1 MKLSHKLV
9 MVSAAVLMG
18 VSPVLGMAENT
29 VSVQA
34 ATKSTNGVHNTY
46 GKNSKVKVT
55 KTMKFVDRNGKKTS
69 KTAPKGGI
77 YTIWN
82 VKNIDGQVY
91 YSIQTDLKY
100 WIPATATEG
109 TVTYKSGNT
118 TYTLKSDGKKVTTS
132 TSTKKA
138 VKKTNSNKNTKKVVK
153 ESTKKTATK
162 TINGV
167 KYYDLGGGAYIKAV
181 NVDGKAASSTSS
193 LSKGTKAK
201 FVSNSYIYDKNGK
214 RISKYQGKSKFVK
227 GDSVT
232 TYGIQTI
239 NGKKYYQLDKKG
251 TAFVRTV
258 NIDGKTT
265 SNQESSVSN
274 DAESTKKYD
283 YSLKK
288 NAYIYDKNG
297 KRINKYQGKSKLL
310 KGAAIDVYGIETIKG
325 KDYYQLDKKGTAFV
339 KASNVTRTVKATSIT
354 MKKNA
359 YIYNG
364 NGDTKKK
371 TVKKGKTVK
380 ATEARY
386 IGTKLYYK
394 IGDNQFVKAANV
406 GKISGPELEPVNEP
420 DGAATVDTGDN
431 TVDPNVTK
439 VTTINVAPLYNIKG
453 QPDNVR
459 AFGEGQSQQVS
470 ELRYIAT
477 SATATP
483 ELFYKLSSGRGYL
496 KQSDVA
502 VSGKI
507 LTPVNTPEQARADV
521 TVATAA
527 DKTKLLQD
535 INEATSVKNSEA
547 YKFASSDAKAA
558 YDRAITNGTAV
569 NNDATATIAQ
579 VNEADAAIVSA
590 KAKLNGKKITVSSIS
605 NLTPAEVTSIV
616 QLVATANNVPESS
629 IQLSNSG
636 ALTIVTNGYTQ
647 VLNLSDYV
655 TQTSATSTN

>member
-1 MKLSHKLV
+1 
-9 MVSAAVLMG
+9 MVSAAALMS
-18 VSPVLGMAENT
+18 VAPLLGTAENVNT
-29 VSVQA
+29 VQA
-34 ATKSTNGVHNTY
+34 A
-46 GKNSKVKVT
+46 
-55 KTMKFVDRNGKKTS
+55 
-69 KTAPKGGI
+69 P
-77 YTIWN
+77 
-82 VKNIDGQVY
+82 
-91 YSIQTDLKY
+91 
-100 WIPATATEG
+100 
-109 TVTYKSGNT
+109 
-118 TYTLKSDGKKVTTS
+118 
-132 TSTKKA
+132 
-138 VKKTNSNKNTKKVVK
+138 
-153 ESTKKTATK
+153 KKTASKKAASNKITLVRNAYVYDKNGKRLDKYMGSAKYTTIAKGVTVTSTGTK

-288 NAYIYDKNG
+288 NAYIYDNNG

-394 IGDNQFVKAANV
+394 ISDNQFVKAANV

-502 VSGKI
+502 VSGKT
-507 LTPVNTPEQARADV
+507 LTPVNTPEQAREDV

-527 DKTKLLQD
+527 NKAKLLQD

-547 YKFASSDAKAA
+547 YKLASSDVKAA
-558 YDRAITNGTAV
+558 YDKAISDGTTV

-590 KAKLNGKKITVSSIS
+590 KAKLDGKRVAVANMT
-605 NLTPAEVTSIV
+605 NLTSDEMAAIIKV
-616 QLVATANNVPESS
+616 VANANNVAESS
-629 IQLSNSG
+629 VQL
-636 ALTIVTNGYTQ
+636 TTNGSLSISVNGAAQ
-647 VLNLSDYV
+647 ILNLGDYV
-655 TQTSATSTN
+655 TQAAVANN

>member
-9 MVSAAVLMG
+9 MVSAAALISVAPL
-18 VSPVLGMAENT
+18 LGTAENVNT
-29 VSVQA
+29 VQA
-34 ATKSTNGVHNTY
+34 APKKTT
-46 GKNSKVKVT
+46 SKKAASNKITLVRNAYVYDK
-55 KTMKFVDRNGKKTS
+55 NGKRLDKYMGSAKYT
-69 KTAPKGGI
+69 TIAKG
-77 YTIWN
+77 
-82 VKNIDGQVY
+82 V
-91 YSIQTDLKY
+91 
-100 WIPATATEG
+100 
-109 TVTYKSGNT
+109 TVT
-118 TYTLKSDGKKVTTS
+118 S
-132 TSTKKA
+132 TG
-138 VKKTNSNKNTKKVVK
+138 
-153 ESTKKTATK
+153 TK

-394 IGDNQFVKAANV
+394 ISDNQFVKAANV

-420 DGAATVDTGDN
+420 DGAATVDTSDN

-496 KQSDVA
+496 KASDVA
-502 VSGKI
+502 VSGKT
-507 LTPVNTPEQARADV
+507 LTPVNTPEQAREDV

-527 DKTKLLQD
+527 NKAKLLQD

-547 YKFASSDAKAA
+547 YKLASSDVKAA
-558 YDRAITNGTAV
+558 YDKAISDGTTV

-590 KAKLNGKKITVSSIS
+590 KAKLDGKRVAVANMT
-605 NLTPAEVTSIV
+605 NLTSDEMAAIV
-616 QLVATANNVPESS
+616 KVVANANNVAESS
-629 IQLSNSG
+629 VQL
-636 ALTIVTNGYTQ
+636 TTNGSLSISVNGAAQ
-647 VLNLSDYV
+647 ILNLGDYV
-655 TQTSATSTN
+655 TQAAVANN

>member
-9 MVSAAVLMG
+9 MVSAAALMS
-18 VSPVLGMAENT
+18 VAPLLGTAENVNT
-29 VSVQA
+29 VQA
-34 ATKSTNGVHNTY
+34 APKKTT
-46 GKNSKVKVT
+46 SKKAASNKITLVRNAYVYDK
-55 KTMKFVDRNGKKTS
+55 NGKRLDKYMGSAKYT
-69 KTAPKGGI
+69 TIAKG
-77 YTIWN
+77 
-82 VKNIDGQVY
+82 V
-91 YSIQTDLKY
+91 
-100 WIPATATEG
+100 
-109 TVTYKSGNT
+109 TVT
-118 TYTLKSDGKKVTTS
+118 S
-132 TSTKKA
+132 TG
-138 VKKTNSNKNTKKVVK
+138 
-153 ESTKKTATK
+153 TK

-339 KASNVTRTVKATSIT
+339 KASNVTRTVKPTSIT

-394 IGDNQFVKAANV
+394 ISDNQFVKAANV

-507 LTPVNTPEQARADV
+507 LTPVNTQEQAKEDV

-527 DKTKLLQD
+527 NKAKLLQD

-547 YKFASSDAKAA
+547 YKLASSDVKAA
-558 YDRAITNGTAV
+558 YDKAISDGTTV

-590 KAKLNGKKITVSSIS
+590 KAKLDGKRVAVANMT
-605 NLTPAEVTSIV
+605 NLTSDEMAAIIKV
-616 QLVATANNVPESS
+616 VANANNVAESS
-629 IQLSNSG
+629 VQL
-636 ALTIVTNGYTQ
+636 TTNGSLSISVNGAAQ
-647 VLNLSDYV
+647 ILNLGDYV
-655 TQTSATSTN
+655 TQAAVANN

>member
-9 MVSAAVLMG
+9 MVSAAALMS
-18 VSPVLGMAENT
+18 VAPLLGTAENVNT
-29 VSVQA
+29 VQA
-34 ATKSTNGVHNTY
+34 A
-46 GKNSKVKVT
+46 
-55 KTMKFVDRNGKKTS
+55 
-69 KTAPKGGI
+69 P
-77 YTIWN
+77 
-82 VKNIDGQVY
+82 
-91 YSIQTDLKY
+91 
-100 WIPATATEG
+100 
-109 TVTYKSGNT
+109 
-118 TYTLKSDGKKVTTS
+118 
-132 TSTKKA
+132 
-138 VKKTNSNKNTKKVVK
+138 
-153 ESTKKTATK
+153 KKTASKKAASNKITLVRNAYVYDKNGKRLDKYMGSAKYTTIAKGVTVTSTGTK

-288 NAYIYDKNG
+288 NAYIYDNNG

-371 TVKKGKTVK
+371 TVKKGKTIK

-394 IGDNQFVKAANV
+394 ISDNQFVKAANV

-496 KQSDVA
+496 KDSDVA
-502 VSGKI
+502 VSGKT
-507 LTPVNTPEQARADV
+507 LTPVNTQEQAREDV

-527 DKTKLLQD
+527 NKAKLLQD

-547 YKFASSDAKAA
+547 YKLASSDVKAA
-558 YDRAITNGTAV
+558 YDKAISDGTTV

-590 KAKLNGKKITVSSIS
+590 KAKLDGKRVAVANMT
-605 NLTPAEVTSIV
+605 NLTSDEMAAIIKV
-616 QLVATANNVPESS
+616 VANANNVAESS
-629 IQLSNSG
+629 VQL
-636 ALTIVTNGYTQ
+636 TTNGSLSISVNGAAQ
-647 VLNLSDYV
+647 ILNLGDYV
-655 TQTSATSTN
+655 TQAAVANN

>member
-9 MVSAAVLMG
+9 MVSAAALMS
-18 VSPVLGMAENT
+18 VAPLLGTAENVNT
-29 VSVQA
+29 VQA
-34 ATKSTNGVHNTY
+34 APKKTT
-46 GKNSKVKVT
+46 SKKAASNKITLVRNAYVYDK
-55 KTMKFVDRNGKKTS
+55 NGKRLDKYMGSAKYT
-69 KTAPKGGI
+69 TIAKG
-77 YTIWN
+77 
-82 VKNIDGQVY
+82 V
-91 YSIQTDLKY
+91 
-100 WIPATATEG
+100 
-109 TVTYKSGNT
+109 TVT
-118 TYTLKSDGKKVTTS
+118 S
-132 TSTKKA
+132 TG
-138 VKKTNSNKNTKKVVK
+138 
-153 ESTKKTATK
+153 TK

-288 NAYIYDKNG
+288 NAYIYDNNG

-394 IGDNQFVKAANV
+394 ISDNQFVKAANV

-420 DGAATVDTGDN
+420 DGAATVDTGNN

-496 KQSDVA
+496 KASDVA
-502 VSGKI
+502 VSGKT
-507 LTPVNTPEQARADV
+507 LTPVNTQEQAKEDV

-527 DKTKLLQD
+527 NKAKLLQD

-547 YKFASSDAKAA
+547 YKLASSDVKAA
-558 YDRAITNGTAV
+558 YDKAISDGTAV

-590 KAKLNGKKITVSSIS
+590 KAKLDGKRVAVANMT
-605 NLTPAEVTSIV
+605 NLTSDEMAAIIKV
-616 QLVATANNVPESS
+616 VANANNVAESS
-629 IQLSNSG
+629 VQL
-636 ALTIVTNGYTQ
+636 TTNGSLSISVNGAAQ
-647 VLNLSDYV
+647 ILNLGDYV
-655 TQTSATSTN
+655 TQAAVANN

>member
-1 MKLSHKLV
+1 MRYLSMKLSHKLV
-9 MVSAAVLMG
+9 MVSAAALMS
-18 VSPVLGMAENT
+18 VAPLLGTAENVNT
-29 VSVQA
+29 VQA
-34 ATKSTNGVHNTY
+34 APKKTT
-46 GKNSKVKVT
+46 SKKAASNKITLVRNAYVYDK
-55 KTMKFVDRNGKKTS
+55 NGKRLDKYMGSAKYT
-69 KTAPKGGI
+69 TIAKG
-77 YTIWN
+77 
-82 VKNIDGQVY
+82 V
-91 YSIQTDLKY
+91 
-100 WIPATATEG
+100 
-109 TVTYKSGNT
+109 TVT
-118 TYTLKSDGKKVTTS
+118 S
-132 TSTKKA
+132 TG
-138 VKKTNSNKNTKKVVK
+138 
-153 ESTKKTATK
+153 TK

-288 NAYIYDKNG
+288 NAYIYDNNG

-394 IGDNQFVKAANV
+394 ISDNQFVKAANV

-496 KQSDVA
+496 KRSDVA

-507 LTPVNTPEQARADV
+507 LTPVNTPEQAREDV

-527 DKTKLLQD
+527 NKAKLLQD

-547 YKFASSDAKAA
+547 YKLASSDVKAA
-558 YDRAITNGTAV
+558 YDKAISDGTTV

-590 KAKLNGKKITVSSIS
+590 KAKLDGKRVAVANMT
-605 NLTPAEVTSIV
+605 NLTSDEIAAIIKV
-616 QLVATANNVPESS
+616 VANANNVAESS
-629 IQLSNSG
+629 VQL
-636 ALTIVTNGYTQ
+636 TTNGSLSISVNGAAQ
-647 VLNLSDYV
+647 ILNLGDYV
-655 TQTSATSTN
+655 TQAAVANN

>member
-1 MKLSHKLV
+1 
-9 MVSAAVLMG
+9 MVSAAALMS
-18 VSPVLGMAENT
+18 VAPLLGTAENVNT
-29 VSVQA
+29 VQA
-34 ATKSTNGVHNTY
+34 APKKTT
-46 GKNSKVKVT
+46 SKKAASNKITLVRNAYVYDK
-55 KTMKFVDRNGKKTS
+55 NGKRLDKYMGSAKYT
-69 KTAPKGGI
+69 TIAKG
-77 YTIWN
+77 
-82 VKNIDGQVY
+82 V
-91 YSIQTDLKY
+91 
-100 WIPATATEG
+100 
-109 TVTYKSGNT
+109 TVT
-118 TYTLKSDGKKVTTS
+118 S
-132 TSTKKA
+132 TG
-138 VKKTNSNKNTKKVVK
+138 
-153 ESTKKTATK
+153 TK

-288 NAYIYDKNG
+288 NAYIYDNNG

-394 IGDNQFVKAANV
+394 ISDNQFVKAANV

-496 KQSDVA
+496 KESDVA
-502 VSGKI
+502 VSGKT
-507 LTPVNTPEQARADV
+507 LTPVNTQEQAKEDV

-527 DKTKLLQD
+527 NKAKLLQD

-547 YKFASSDAKAA
+547 YKLASSDVKAA
-558 YDRAITNGTAV
+558 YDKAISDGTTV

-590 KAKLNGKKITVSSIS
+590 KAKLDGKRVAVANMT
-605 NLTPAEVTSIV
+605 NLTSDEMAAIIKV
-616 QLVATANNVPESS
+616 VANANNVAESS
-629 IQLSNSG
+629 VQL
-636 ALTIVTNGYTQ
+636 TTNGSLSISVNGAAQ
-647 VLNLSDYV
+647 ILNLGDYV
-655 TQTSATSTN
+655 TQAAVANN

>member
-1 MKLSHKLV
+1 
-9 MVSAAVLMG
+9 MVSAAALMS
-18 VSPVLGMAENT
+18 VAPLLGTAENVNT
-29 VSVQA
+29 VQA
-34 ATKSTNGVHNTY
+34 APKKTT
-46 GKNSKVKVT
+46 SKKAASNKITLVRNAYVYDK
-55 KTMKFVDRNGKKTS
+55 NGKRLDKYMGSAKYT
-69 KTAPKGGI
+69 TIAKG
-77 YTIWN
+77 
-82 VKNIDGQVY
+82 V
-91 YSIQTDLKY
+91 
-100 WIPATATEG
+100 
-109 TVTYKSGNT
+109 TVT
-118 TYTLKSDGKKVTTS
+118 S
-132 TSTKKA
+132 TG
-138 VKKTNSNKNTKKVVK
+138 
-153 ESTKKTATK
+153 TK

-288 NAYIYDKNG
+288 NAYIYDNNG

-339 KASNVTRTVKATSIT
+339 KASNVTRTVKVTSIT

-394 IGDNQFVKAANV
+394 ISDNQFVKAANV

-496 KQSDVA
+496 KASDVA
-502 VSGKI
+502 VSGKT
-507 LTPVNTPEQARADV
+507 LTPVNTPEQAKEDV

-527 DKTKLLQD
+527 NKAKLLQD

-547 YKFASSDAKAA
+547 YKLASSDVKAA
-558 YDRAITNGTAV
+558 YDKAISDGTAV

-590 KAKLNGKKITVSSIS
+590 KAKLDGKRVAVANMT
-605 NLTPAEVTSIV
+605 NLTSDEMAAIIKV
-616 QLVATANNVPESS
+616 VANANNVAESS
-629 IQLSNSG
+629 VQL
-636 ALTIVTNGYTQ
+636 TTNGSLSISVNGAAQ
-647 VLNLSDYV
+647 ILNLGDYV
-655 TQTSATSTN
+655 TQAAVANN

>member
-1 MKLSHKLV
+1 
-9 MVSAAVLMG
+9 MVSAAALMS
-18 VSPVLGMAENT
+18 VAPLLGTAENVNT
-29 VSVQA
+29 VQA
-34 ATKSTNGVHNTY
+34 A
-46 GKNSKVKVT
+46 
-55 KTMKFVDRNGKKTS
+55 
-69 KTAPKGGI
+69 P
-77 YTIWN
+77 
-82 VKNIDGQVY
+82 
-91 YSIQTDLKY
+91 
-100 WIPATATEG
+100 
-109 TVTYKSGNT
+109 
-118 TYTLKSDGKKVTTS
+118 
-132 TSTKKA
+132 
-138 VKKTNSNKNTKKVVK
+138 
-153 ESTKKTATK
+153 KKTASKKAASNKITLVRNAYVYDKNGKRLDKYMGSAKYTTIAKGVTVTSTGTK

-288 NAYIYDKNG
+288 NAYIYDNNG

-371 TVKKGKTVK
+371 TVKKGKTIK

-394 IGDNQFVKAANV
+394 ISDNQFVKAANV

-439 VTTINVAPLYNIKG
+439 VTTINIAPLYNIKG

-496 KQSDVA
+496 KDTDVA
-502 VSGKI
+502 VSGKT
-507 LTPVNTPEQARADV
+507 LTPVNTPEQAREDV

-527 DKTKLLQD
+527 NKAKLLQD

-547 YKFASSDAKAA
+547 YKLASSDVKAA
-558 YDRAITNGTAV
+558 YDKAISDGTAV

-590 KAKLNGKKITVSSIS
+590 KAKLDGKRVAVANMT
-605 NLTPAEVTSIV
+605 NLTSDEIAAIIKV
-616 QLVATANNVPESS
+616 VANANNVAESS
-629 IQLSNSG
+629 VQL
-636 ALTIVTNGYTQ
+636 TTNGSLSISVNGAAQ
-647 VLNLSDYV
+647 ILNLGDYV
-655 TQTSATSTN
+655 TQAAVANN

>member
-9 MVSAAVLMG
+9 MVSAAALMS
-18 VSPVLGMAENT
+18 VAPLLDTAENVNT
-29 VSVQA
+29 VQA
-34 ATKSTNGVHNTY
+34 APKKTT
-46 GKNSKVKVT
+46 SKKAASNKITLVRNAYVYDK
-55 KTMKFVDRNGKKTS
+55 NGKRLDKYMGSAKYT
-69 KTAPKGGI
+69 TIAKG
-77 YTIWN
+77 
-82 VKNIDGQVY
+82 V
-91 YSIQTDLKY
+91 
-100 WIPATATEG
+100 
-109 TVTYKSGNT
+109 TVT
-118 TYTLKSDGKKVTTS
+118 S
-132 TSTKKA
+132 TG
-138 VKKTNSNKNTKKVVK
+138 
-153 ESTKKTATK
+153 TK

-288 NAYIYDKNG
+288 NAYIYDNNG

-394 IGDNQFVKAANV
+394 ISDNQFVKAANV

-496 KQSDVA
+496 KDTDVA
-502 VSGKI
+502 VSGKT
-507 LTPVNTPEQARADV
+507 LTPVNTPEQAREDV

-527 DKTKLLQD
+527 NKAKLLQD

-547 YKFASSDAKAA
+547 YKLASSDVKAA
-558 YDRAITNGTAV
+558 YDKAISDGTTV

-590 KAKLNGKKITVSSIS
+590 KAKLDGKRVAVANMT
-605 NLTPAEVTSIV
+605 NLTSDEIAAIIKV
-616 QLVATANNVPESS
+616 VANANNVAESS
-629 IQLSNSG
+629 VQL
-636 ALTIVTNGYTQ
+636 TTNGSLSISVNGAAQ
-647 VLNLSDYV
+647 ILNLGDYV
-655 TQTSATSTN
+655 TQAAVANN

>member
-9 MVSAAVLMG
+9 MVSAAALMS
-18 VSPVLGMAENT
+18 VAPLLGTAENVNT
-29 VSVQA
+29 VQA
-34 ATKSTNGVHNTY
+34 A
-46 GKNSKVKVT
+46 
-55 KTMKFVDRNGKKTS
+55 
-69 KTAPKGGI
+69 P
-77 YTIWN
+77 
-82 VKNIDGQVY
+82 
-91 YSIQTDLKY
+91 
-100 WIPATATEG
+100 
-109 TVTYKSGNT
+109 
-118 TYTLKSDGKKVTTS
+118 
-132 TSTKKA
+132 
-138 VKKTNSNKNTKKVVK
+138 
-153 ESTKKTATK
+153 KKTASKKAASNKITLVRNAYVYDKNGKRLDKYMGSAKYTTIAKGVTVTSTGTK

-265 SNQESSVSN
+265 SNQESSVLN

-288 NAYIYDKNG
+288 NAYIYDNNG

-394 IGDNQFVKAANV
+394 ISDNQFVKAANV

-496 KQSDVA
+496 KASDVA
-502 VSGKI
+502 VSGKT
-507 LTPVNTPEQARADV
+507 LTPVNTQEQAKEDV

-527 DKTKLLQD
+527 NKAKLLQD

-547 YKFASSDAKAA
+547 YKLASSDVKAA
-558 YDRAITNGTAV
+558 YDKAISDGTAV

-590 KAKLNGKKITVSSIS
+590 KAKLDGKRVAVANMT
-605 NLTPAEVTSIV
+605 NLTSDEMAAIIKV
-616 QLVATANNVPESS
+616 VANANNVAESS
-629 IQLSNSG
+629 VQL
-636 ALTIVTNGYTQ
+636 TTNGSLSISVNGAAQ
-647 VLNLSDYV
+647 ILNLGDYV
-655 TQTSATSTN
+655 TQAAVANN

>member
-1 MKLSHKLV
+1 
-9 MVSAAVLMG
+9 MVSAAALMS
-18 VSPVLGMAENT
+18 VAPLLGTAENVNT
-29 VSVQA
+29 VQA
-34 ATKSTNGVHNTY
+34 APKKTT
-46 GKNSKVKVT
+46 SKKAASNKITLVRNAYVYDK
-55 KTMKFVDRNGKKTS
+55 NGKRLDKYMGSAKYT
-69 KTAPKGGI
+69 TIAKG
-77 YTIWN
+77 
-82 VKNIDGQVY
+82 V
-91 YSIQTDLKY
+91 
-100 WIPATATEG
+100 
-109 TVTYKSGNT
+109 TVT
-118 TYTLKSDGKKVTTS
+118 S
-132 TSTKKA
+132 TG
-138 VKKTNSNKNTKKVVK
+138 
-153 ESTKKTATK
+153 TK

-265 SNQESSVSN
+265 SNQESSVLN

-288 NAYIYDKNG
+288 NAYIYDNNG

-394 IGDNQFVKAANV
+394 ISDNQFVKAANV

-420 DGAATVDTGDN
+420 DGAATVDTGDD

-496 KQSDVA
+496 KKSDVA

-507 LTPVNTPEQARADV
+507 LTPVNTLEQARADV

-527 DKTKLLQD
+527 NKAKLLQD
-535 INEATSVKNSEA
+535 INEATSVKSSEA
-547 YKFASSDAKAA
+547 YKLASSDVKAA
-558 YDRAITNGTAV
+558 YDKAISDGTTV

-590 KAKLNGKKITVSSIS
+590 KAKLDGKRVAVANMT
-605 NLTPAEVTSIV
+605 NLTSDEMAAIIKV
-616 QLVATANNVPESS
+616 VANANNVAESS
-629 IQLSNSG
+629 VQL
-636 ALTIVTNGYTQ
+636 TTNGSLSISVNGAAQ
-647 VLNLSDYV
+647 ILNLGDYV
-655 TQTSATSTN
+655 TQAAVANN

>member
-1 MKLSHKLV
+1 
-9 MVSAAVLMG
+9 MVSAAALMS
-18 VSPVLGMAENT
+18 VAPLLGTAENVNT
-29 VSVQA
+29 VQA
-34 ATKSTNGVHNTY
+34 A
-46 GKNSKVKVT
+46 
-55 KTMKFVDRNGKKTS
+55 
-69 KTAPKGGI
+69 P
-77 YTIWN
+77 
-82 VKNIDGQVY
+82 
-91 YSIQTDLKY
+91 
-100 WIPATATEG
+100 
-109 TVTYKSGNT
+109 
-118 TYTLKSDGKKVTTS
+118 
-132 TSTKKA
+132 
-138 VKKTNSNKNTKKVVK
+138 
-153 ESTKKTATK
+153 KKTASKKAASNKITLVRNAYVYDKNGKRLDKYMGSAKYTTIAKGVTVTSTGTK

-265 SNQESSVSN
+265 SSQESSVSN

-297 KRINKYQGKSKLL
+297 KRINKYQGKSKIL

-394 IGDNQFVKAANV
+394 ISDNQFVKAANV

-453 QPDNVR
+453 RPDNVR

-496 KQSDVA
+496 KKSDVA

-527 DKTKLLQD
+527 NKAKLLQD
-535 INEATSVKNSEA
+535 INEATSVKSSEA
-547 YKFASSDAKAA
+547 YKLASSDVKAA
-558 YDRAITNGTAV
+558 YDKAISDGTTV

-590 KAKLNGKKITVSSIS
+590 KAKLDGKRVAVANMT
-605 NLTPAEVTSIV
+605 NLTSDEMAAIIKV
-616 QLVATANNVPESS
+616 VANANNVAESS
-629 IQLSNSG
+629 VQL
-636 ALTIVTNGYTQ
+636 TTNGSLSISVNGAAQ
-647 VLNLSDYV
+647 ILNLGDYV
-655 TQTSATSTN
+655 TQAAVANN

>member
-1 MKLSHKLV
+1 
-9 MVSAAVLMG
+9 MVSAAALMS
-18 VSPVLGMAENT
+18 VAPLLGTAENVNT
-29 VSVQA
+29 VQA
-34 ATKSTNGVHNTY
+34 APKKTT
-46 GKNSKVKVT
+46 SKKAASNKITLVRNAYVYDK
-55 KTMKFVDRNGKKTS
+55 NGKRLDKYMGSAKYT
-69 KTAPKGGI
+69 TIAKG
-77 YTIWN
+77 
-82 VKNIDGQVY
+82 V
-91 YSIQTDLKY
+91 
-100 WIPATATEG
+100 
-109 TVTYKSGNT
+109 TVT
-118 TYTLKSDGKKVTTS
+118 S
-132 TSTKKA
+132 TG
-138 VKKTNSNKNTKKVVK
+138 
-153 ESTKKTATK
+153 TK

-288 NAYIYDKNG
+288 NAYIYDNNG

-394 IGDNQFVKAANV
+394 ISDNQFVKAANV

-420 DGAATVDTGDN
+420 DGAATVDTGDD

-502 VSGKI
+502 VSGKT
-507 LTPVNTPEQARADV
+507 LTPVNTQEQAREDV

-527 DKTKLLQD
+527 NKAKLLQD

-547 YKFASSDAKAA
+547 YKLASSDVKAA
-558 YDRAITNGTAV
+558 YDKAISDGTTV

-590 KAKLNGKKITVSSIS
+590 KAKLDGKRVAVANMT
-605 NLTPAEVTSIV
+605 NLTSDEMAAIIKV
-616 QLVATANNVPESS
+616 VANANNVAESS
-629 IQLSNSG
+629 VQL
-636 ALTIVTNGYTQ
+636 TTNGSLSISVNGAAQ
-647 VLNLSDYV
+647 ILNLGDYV
-655 TQTSATSTN
+655 TQAAVANN

>member
-9 MVSAAVLMG
+9 MVSAAALMS
-18 VSPVLGMAENT
+18 VAPLLGTAENVNT
-29 VSVQA
+29 VQA
-34 ATKSTNGVHNTY
+34 APKKTT
-46 GKNSKVKVT
+46 SKKAASNKITLVRNAYVYDK
-55 KTMKFVDRNGKKTS
+55 NGKRLDKYMGSAKYT
-69 KTAPKGGI
+69 TIAKG
-77 YTIWN
+77 
-82 VKNIDGQVY
+82 V
-91 YSIQTDLKY
+91 
-100 WIPATATEG
+100 
-109 TVTYKSGNT
+109 TVT
-118 TYTLKSDGKKVTTS
+118 S
-132 TSTKKA
+132 TG
-138 VKKTNSNKNTKKVVK
+138 
-153 ESTKKTATK
+153 TK

-288 NAYIYDKNG
+288 NAYIYDNNG

-394 IGDNQFVKAANV
+394 ISDNQFVKAANV

-496 KQSDVA
+496 KRSDVA

-507 LTPVNTPEQARADV
+507 LTPVNTPEQAREDV

-527 DKTKLLQD
+527 NKAKLLQD

-547 YKFASSDAKAA
+547 YKLASSDVKAA
-558 YDRAITNGTAV
+558 YDKAISDGTTV

-590 KAKLNGKKITVSSIS
+590 KAKLDGKRVAVANMT
-605 NLTPAEVTSIV
+605 NLTSDEIAAIIKV
-616 QLVATANNVPESS
+616 VANANNVAESS
-629 IQLSNSG
+629 VQL
-636 ALTIVTNGYTQ
+636 TTNGSLSISVNGAAQ
-647 VLNLSDYV
+647 ILNLGDYV
-655 TQTSATSTN
+655 TQAAVANN

>member
-1 MKLSHKLV
+1 
-9 MVSAAVLMG
+9 MVSAAALMS
-18 VSPVLGMAENT
+18 VAPLLGTAENVNT
-29 VSVQA
+29 VQA
-34 ATKSTNGVHNTY
+34 A
-46 GKNSKVKVT
+46 
-55 KTMKFVDRNGKKTS
+55 
-69 KTAPKGGI
+69 P
-77 YTIWN
+77 
-82 VKNIDGQVY
+82 
-91 YSIQTDLKY
+91 
-100 WIPATATEG
+100 
-109 TVTYKSGNT
+109 
-118 TYTLKSDGKKVTTS
+118 
-132 TSTKKA
+132 
-138 VKKTNSNKNTKKVVK
+138 
-153 ESTKKTATK
+153 KKTASKKAASNKITLVRNAYVYDKNGKRLDKYMGSAKYTTIAKGVTVTSTGTK

-288 NAYIYDKNG
+288 NAYIYDNNG

-394 IGDNQFVKAANV
+394 ISDNQFVKAANV

-496 KQSDVA
+496 KASDVA
-502 VSGKI
+502 VSGKT
-507 LTPVNTPEQARADV
+507 LTPVNTQEQAKEDV

-527 DKTKLLQD
+527 NKAKLLQD

-547 YKFASSDAKAA
+547 YKLASSDVKAA
-558 YDRAITNGTAV
+558 YDKAISDGTTV

-590 KAKLNGKKITVSSIS
+590 KAKLDGKRVAVANMT
-605 NLTPAEVTSIV
+605 NLTSDEIAAIIKV
-616 QLVATANNVPESS
+616 VANANNVAESS
-629 IQLSNSG
+629 VQL
-636 ALTIVTNGYTQ
+636 TTNGSLSISVNGAAQ
-647 VLNLSDYV
+647 ILNLGDYV
-655 TQTSATSTN
+655 TQAAVANN

>member
-1 MKLSHKLV
+1 
-9 MVSAAVLMG
+9 MVSAAALMS
-18 VSPVLGMAENT
+18 VAPLLGTAENVNT
-29 VSVQA
+29 VQA
-34 ATKSTNGVHNTY
+34 APKKTT
-46 GKNSKVKVT
+46 SKKAASNKITLVRNAYVYDK
-55 KTMKFVDRNGKKTS
+55 NGKRLDKYMGSAKYT
-69 KTAPKGGI
+69 TIAKG
-77 YTIWN
+77 
-82 VKNIDGQVY
+82 V
-91 YSIQTDLKY
+91 
-100 WIPATATEG
+100 
-109 TVTYKSGNT
+109 TVT
-118 TYTLKSDGKKVTTS
+118 S
-132 TSTKKA
+132 TG
-138 VKKTNSNKNTKKVVK
+138 
-153 ESTKKTATK
+153 TK

-288 NAYIYDKNG
+288 NAYIYDNNG

-394 IGDNQFVKAANV
+394 ISDNQFVKAANV

-420 DGAATVDTGDN
+420 DGAATVDTGDD

-502 VSGKI
+502 VSGKT
-507 LTPVNTPEQARADV
+507 LTPVNTPEQAREDV

-527 DKTKLLQD
+527 NKAKLLQD

-547 YKFASSDAKAA
+547 YKLASSDVKAA
-558 YDRAITNGTAV
+558 YDKAISDGTTV

-590 KAKLNGKKITVSSIS
+590 KAKLDGKRVAVANMT
-605 NLTPAEVTSIV
+605 NLTSDEIAAIIKV
-616 QLVATANNVPESS
+616 VANANNVAESS
-629 IQLSNSG
+629 VQL
-636 ALTIVTNGYTQ
+636 TTNGSLSISVNGAAQ
-647 VLNLSDYV
+647 ILNLGDYV
-655 TQTSATSTN
+655 TQAAVANN

>member
-1 MKLSHKLV
+1 
-9 MVSAAVLMG
+9 MVSAAALMS
-18 VSPVLGMAENT
+18 VAPLLGTAENVNT
-29 VSVQA
+29 VQA
-34 ATKSTNGVHNTY
+34 APKKTT
-46 GKNSKVKVT
+46 SKKAASNKITLVRNAYVYDK
-55 KTMKFVDRNGKKTS
+55 NGKRLDKYMGSAKYT
-69 KTAPKGGI
+69 TIAKG
-77 YTIWN
+77 
-82 VKNIDGQVY
+82 V
-91 YSIQTDLKY
+91 
-100 WIPATATEG
+100 
-109 TVTYKSGNT
+109 TVT
-118 TYTLKSDGKKVTTS
+118 S
-132 TSTKKA
+132 TG
-138 VKKTNSNKNTKKVVK
+138 
-153 ESTKKTATK
+153 TK

-288 NAYIYDKNG
+288 NAYIYDNNG

-371 TVKKGKTVK
+371 TVKKGKTIK

-394 IGDNQFVKAANV
+394 ISDNQFVKAANV

-439 VTTINVAPLYNIKG
+439 VTTINIAPLYNIKG

-470 ELRYIAT
+470 ELRYIAP

-496 KQSDVA
+496 KDSDVA
-502 VSGKI
+502 VSGKT
-507 LTPVNTPEQARADV
+507 LTPVNTQEQAREDV

-527 DKTKLLQD
+527 NKAKLLQD

-547 YKFASSDAKAA
+547 YKLASSDVKAA
-558 YDRAITNGTAV
+558 YDKAISDGTTV

-590 KAKLNGKKITVSSIS
+590 KAKLDGKRVAVANMT
-605 NLTPAEVTSIV
+605 NLTSDEIAAIIKV
-616 QLVATANNVPESS
+616 VANANNVAESS
-629 IQLSNSG
+629 VQL
-636 ALTIVTNGYTQ
+636 TTNGSLSISVNGAAQ
-647 VLNLSDYV
+647 ILNLGDYV
-655 TQTSATSTN
+655 TQAAVANN

>member
-1 MKLSHKLV
+1 
-9 MVSAAVLMG
+9 MVSAAALMS
-18 VSPVLGMAENT
+18 VAPLLGTAENVNT
-29 VSVQA
+29 VQA
-34 ATKSTNGVHNTY
+34 APKKTT
-46 GKNSKVKVT
+46 SKKAASNKITLVRNAYVYDK
-55 KTMKFVDRNGKKTS
+55 NGKRLDKYMGSAKYT
-69 KTAPKGGI
+69 TIAKG
-77 YTIWN
+77 
-82 VKNIDGQVY
+82 V
-91 YSIQTDLKY
+91 
-100 WIPATATEG
+100 
-109 TVTYKSGNT
+109 TVT
-118 TYTLKSDGKKVTTS
+118 S
-132 TSTKKA
+132 TG
-138 VKKTNSNKNTKKVVK
+138 
-153 ESTKKTATK
+153 TK

-265 SNQESSVSN
+265 SNQESSVLN

-288 NAYIYDKNG
+288 NAYIYDNNG

-394 IGDNQFVKAANV
+394 ISDNQFVKAANV

-459 AFGEGQSQQVS
+459 AFGAGQSQQVS

-496 KQSDVA
+496 KDTDVA
-502 VSGKI
+502 VSGKT
-507 LTPVNTPEQARADV
+507 LTPVNTPEQAREDV

-527 DKTKLLQD
+527 NKAKLLQD
-535 INEATSVKNSEA
+535 INEATSVKSSEA
-547 YKFASSDAKAA
+547 YKLASSDVKAA
-558 YDRAITNGTAV
+558 YDKAISDGTTV

-590 KAKLNGKKITVSSIS
+590 KAKLDGKRVAVANMT
-605 NLTPAEVTSIV
+605 NLTSDEMAAIIKV
-616 QLVATANNVPESS
+616 VANANNVAESS
-629 IQLSNSG
+629 VQL
-636 ALTIVTNGYTQ
+636 TTNGSLSISVNGAAQ
-647 VLNLSDYV
+647 ILNLGDYV
-655 TQTSATSTN
+655 TQAAVANN

>member
-9 MVSAAVLMG
+9 MVSAAALMS
-18 VSPVLGMAENT
+18 VAPLLGTAENVNT
-29 VSVQA
+29 VQA
-34 ATKSTNGVHNTY
+34 APKKTT
-46 GKNSKVKVT
+46 SKKAASNKITLVRNAYVYDK
-55 KTMKFVDRNGKKTS
+55 NGKRLDKYMGSAKYT
-69 KTAPKGGI
+69 TIAKG
-77 YTIWN
+77 
-82 VKNIDGQVY
+82 V
-91 YSIQTDLKY
+91 
-100 WIPATATEG
+100 
-109 TVTYKSGNT
+109 TVT
-118 TYTLKSDGKKVTTS
+118 S
-132 TSTKKA
+132 TG
-138 VKKTNSNKNTKKVVK
+138 
-153 ESTKKTATK
+153 TK

-214 RISKYQGKSKFVK
+214 RIRKYQGKSKFVK

-288 NAYIYDKNG
+288 NAYIYDNNG

-394 IGDNQFVKAANV
+394 ISDNQFVKAANV

-502 VSGKI
+502 VSGKT
-507 LTPVNTPEQARADV
+507 LTPVNTPEQAREDV

-527 DKTKLLQD
+527 NKAKLLQD
-535 INEATSVKNSEA
+535 INEATSVKGSEA
-547 YKFASSDAKAA
+547 YKLASSDVKAA
-558 YDRAITNGTAV
+558 YDKAISDGTTV

-590 KAKLNGKKITVSSIS
+590 KAKLDGKRVAVANMT
-605 NLTPAEVTSIV
+605 NLTSDEMAAIIKV
-616 QLVATANNVPESS
+616 VANANNVAESS
-629 IQLSNSG
+629 VQL
-636 ALTIVTNGYTQ
+636 TTNGSLSISVNGAAQ
-647 VLNLSDYV
+647 ILNLGDYV
-655 TQTSATSTN
+655 TQAAVANN

>member
-9 MVSAAVLMG
+9 MVSAAALMS
-18 VSPVLGMAENT
+18 VAPLLGTAENVNT
-29 VSVQA
+29 VQA
-34 ATKSTNGVHNTY
+34 APKKTT
-46 GKNSKVKVT
+46 SKKAASNKITLVRNAYVYDK
-55 KTMKFVDRNGKKTS
+55 NGKRLDKYMGSAKYT
-69 KTAPKGGI
+69 TIAKG
-77 YTIWN
+77 
-82 VKNIDGQVY
+82 V
-91 YSIQTDLKY
+91 
-100 WIPATATEG
+100 
-109 TVTYKSGNT
+109 TVT
-118 TYTLKSDGKKVTTS
+118 S
-132 TSTKKA
+132 TG
-138 VKKTNSNKNTKKVVK
+138 
-153 ESTKKTATK
+153 TK

-274 DAESTKKYD
+274 DVESTKKYD

-288 NAYIYDKNG
+288 NAYIYDNNG

-339 KASNVTRTVKATSIT
+339 KASNVTRTVKVTSIT

-394 IGDNQFVKAANV
+394 ISDNQFVKAANV

-507 LTPVNTPEQARADV
+507 LTPVNTLEQAREDV

-527 DKTKLLQD
+527 NKAKLLQD
-535 INEATSVKNSEA
+535 INEATSVKSSEA
-547 YKFASSDAKAA
+547 YKLASSDVKAA
-558 YDRAITNGTAV
+558 YDKAISDGTTV

-590 KAKLNGKKITVSSIS
+590 KAKLDGKRVAVANMT
-605 NLTPAEVTSIV
+605 NLTSDEMAAIIKV
-616 QLVATANNVPESS
+616 VANANNVAESS
-629 IQLSNSG
+629 VQL
-636 ALTIVTNGYTQ
+636 TTNGSLSISVNGAAQ
-647 VLNLSDYV
+647 ILNLGDYV
-655 TQTSATSTN
+655 TQAAVANN

>member
-1 MKLSHKLV
+1 
-9 MVSAAVLMG
+9 MVSAAALMS
-18 VSPVLGMAENT
+18 VAPLLGTAENVNT
-29 VSVQA
+29 VQA
-34 ATKSTNGVHNTY
+34 APKKTT
-46 GKNSKVKVT
+46 SKKAASNKITLVRNAYVYDK
-55 KTMKFVDRNGKKTS
+55 NGKRLDKYMGSAKYT
-69 KTAPKGGI
+69 TIAKG
-77 YTIWN
+77 
-82 VKNIDGQVY
+82 V
-91 YSIQTDLKY
+91 
-100 WIPATATEG
+100 
-109 TVTYKSGNT
+109 TVT
-118 TYTLKSDGKKVTTS
+118 S
-132 TSTKKA
+132 TG
-138 VKKTNSNKNTKKVVK
+138 
-153 ESTKKTATK
+153 TK
-162 TINGV
+162 TIYGV

-288 NAYIYDKNG
+288 NAYIYDNNG

-371 TVKKGKTVK
+371 TVKKGKTIK

-394 IGDNQFVKAANV
+394 ISDNQFVKAANV

-496 KQSDVA
+496 KDTDVA
-502 VSGKI
+502 VSGKT
-507 LTPVNTPEQARADV
+507 LTPVNTPEQAKEDV

-527 DKTKLLQD
+527 NKAKLLQD
-535 INEATSVKNSEA
+535 INEATSVKSSEA
-547 YKFASSDAKAA
+547 YKLASSDVKAA
-558 YDRAITNGTAV
+558 YDKAISDGTTV

-590 KAKLNGKKITVSSIS
+590 KAKLDGKRVAVANMT
-605 NLTPAEVTSIV
+605 NLTSDEMAAIIKV
-616 QLVATANNVPESS
+616 VANANNVAESS
-629 IQLSNSG
+629 VQL
-636 ALTIVTNGYTQ
+636 TTNGSLSISVNGAAQ
-647 VLNLSDYV
+647 ILNLGDYV
-655 TQTSATSTN
+655 TQAAVANN

>member
-9 MVSAAVLMG
+9 MVSAAALMS
-18 VSPVLGMAENT
+18 VAPLLGTAENVNT
-29 VSVQA
+29 VQA
-34 ATKSTNGVHNTY
+34 A
-46 GKNSKVKVT
+46 
-55 KTMKFVDRNGKKTS
+55 
-69 KTAPKGGI
+69 P
-77 YTIWN
+77 
-82 VKNIDGQVY
+82 
-91 YSIQTDLKY
+91 
-100 WIPATATEG
+100 
-109 TVTYKSGNT
+109 
-118 TYTLKSDGKKVTTS
+118 
-132 TSTKKA
+132 
-138 VKKTNSNKNTKKVVK
+138 
-153 ESTKKTATK
+153 KKTASKKAASNKITLVRNAYVYDKNGKRLDKYMGSAKYTTIAKGVTVTSTGTK

-288 NAYIYDKNG
+288 NAYIYDNNG

-394 IGDNQFVKAANV
+394 ISDNQFVKAANV

-496 KQSDVA
+496 KYSDVA
-502 VSGKI
+502 VSGKT
-507 LTPVNTPEQARADV
+507 LTPVNTPEQAREDV

-527 DKTKLLQD
+527 NKAKLLQD

-547 YKFASSDAKAA
+547 YKLASSDVKAA
-558 YDRAITNGTAV
+558 YDKAISDGTTV

-590 KAKLNGKKITVSSIS
+590 KAKLDGKRVAVANMT
-605 NLTPAEVTSIV
+605 NLTSDEMAAIIKV
-616 QLVATANNVPESS
+616 VANANNVAESS
-629 IQLSNSG
+629 VQL
-636 ALTIVTNGYTQ
+636 TTNGSLSISVNGAAQ
-647 VLNLSDYV
+647 ILNLGDYV
-655 TQTSATSTN
+655 TQAAVANN

>member
-9 MVSAAVLMG
+9 MVSAAALMS
-18 VSPVLGMAENT
+18 VAPLLGTAENVNT
-29 VSVQA
+29 VQA
-34 ATKSTNGVHNTY
+34 A
-46 GKNSKVKVT
+46 
-55 KTMKFVDRNGKKTS
+55 
-69 KTAPKGGI
+69 P
-77 YTIWN
+77 
-82 VKNIDGQVY
+82 
-91 YSIQTDLKY
+91 
-100 WIPATATEG
+100 
-109 TVTYKSGNT
+109 
-118 TYTLKSDGKKVTTS
+118 
-132 TSTKKA
+132 
-138 VKKTNSNKNTKKVVK
+138 
-153 ESTKKTATK
+153 KKTASKKAASNKITLVRNAYVYDKNGKRLDKYMGSAKYTTIAKGVTVTSTGTK

-339 KASNVTRTVKATSIT
+339 KASNVTRTVKVTSIT

-394 IGDNQFVKAANV
+394 ISDNQFVKAANV

-496 KQSDVA
+496 KYSDVA
-502 VSGKI
+502 VSGKT
-507 LTPVNTPEQARADV
+507 LTPVNTPEQAREDV

-527 DKTKLLQD
+527 NKAKLLQD

-547 YKFASSDAKAA
+547 YKLASSDVKAA
-558 YDRAITNGTAV
+558 YDKAISDGTTV

-590 KAKLNGKKITVSSIS
+590 KAKLDGKRVAVANMT
-605 NLTPAEVTSIV
+605 NLTSDEMAAIIKV
-616 QLVATANNVPESS
+616 VANANNVAESS
-629 IQLSNSG
+629 VQL
-636 ALTIVTNGYTQ
+636 TTNGSLSISVNGAAQ
-647 VLNLSDYV
+647 ILNLGDYV
-655 TQTSATSTN
+655 TQAAVANN

>member
-1 MKLSHKLV
+1 
-9 MVSAAVLMG
+9 MVSAAALMS
-18 VSPVLGMAENT
+18 VAPLLGTAENVNT
-29 VSVQA
+29 VQA
-34 ATKSTNGVHNTY
+34 APKKTT
-46 GKNSKVKVT
+46 SKKAASNKITLVRNAYVYDK
-55 KTMKFVDRNGKKTS
+55 NGKRLDKYMGSAKYT
-69 KTAPKGGI
+69 TIAKG
-77 YTIWN
+77 
-82 VKNIDGQVY
+82 V
-91 YSIQTDLKY
+91 
-100 WIPATATEG
+100 
-109 TVTYKSGNT
+109 TVT
-118 TYTLKSDGKKVTTS
+118 S
-132 TSTKKA
+132 TG
-138 VKKTNSNKNTKKVVK
+138 
-153 ESTKKTATK
+153 TK

-288 NAYIYDKNG
+288 NAYIYDNNG

-380 ATEARY
+380 TTEARY

-496 KQSDVA
+496 KYSDVA
-502 VSGKI
+502 VSGKT
-507 LTPVNTPEQARADV
+507 LTPVNTPEQAREDV

-527 DKTKLLQD
+527 NKAKLLQD
-535 INEATSVKNSEA
+535 INEATSVKSSEA
-547 YKFASSDAKAA
+547 YKLASSDVKAA
-558 YDRAITNGTAV
+558 YDKAISDGTTV

-590 KAKLNGKKITVSSIS
+590 KAKLDGKRVAVANMT
-605 NLTPAEVTSIV
+605 NLTSDEMAAIIKV
-616 QLVATANNVPESS
+616 VANANNVAESS
-629 IQLSNSG
+629 VQL
-636 ALTIVTNGYTQ
+636 TTNGSLSISVNGAAQ
-647 VLNLSDYV
+647 ILNLGDYV
-655 TQTSATSTN
+655 TQAAVANN

>member
-1 MKLSHKLV
+1 
-9 MVSAAVLMG
+9 MVSAAALMS
-18 VSPVLGMAENT
+18 VAPLLGTAENVNT
-29 VSVQA
+29 VQA
-34 ATKSTNGVHNTY
+34 A
-46 GKNSKVKVT
+46 
-55 KTMKFVDRNGKKTS
+55 
-69 KTAPKGGI
+69 P
-77 YTIWN
+77 
-82 VKNIDGQVY
+82 
-91 YSIQTDLKY
+91 
-100 WIPATATEG
+100 
-109 TVTYKSGNT
+109 
-118 TYTLKSDGKKVTTS
+118 
-132 TSTKKA
+132 
-138 VKKTNSNKNTKKVVK
+138 
-153 ESTKKTATK
+153 KKTASKKAASNKITLVRNAYVYDKNGKRLDKYMGSAKYTTIAKGVTVTSTGTK

-288 NAYIYDKNG
+288 NAYIYDNNG

-394 IGDNQFVKAANV
+394 ISDNQFVKAANV

-496 KQSDVA
+496 KGSDVA
-502 VSGKI
+502 VSGKT
-507 LTPVNTPEQARADV
+507 LTPVNTQEQAREDV

-527 DKTKLLQD
+527 NKAKLLQD

-547 YKFASSDAKAA
+547 YKLASSDVKAA
-558 YDRAITNGTAV
+558 YDKAISDGTTV

-590 KAKLNGKKITVSSIS
+590 KAKLDGKRVAVANMT
-605 NLTPAEVTSIV
+605 NLTSDEMAAIIKV
-616 QLVATANNVPESS
+616 VANANNVAESS
-629 IQLSNSG
+629 VQL
-636 ALTIVTNGYTQ
+636 TTNGSLSISVNGAAQ
-647 VLNLSDYV
+647 ILNLGDYV
-655 TQTSATSTN
+655 TQAAVANN

>member
-1 MKLSHKLV
+1 
-9 MVSAAVLMG
+9 MVSAAALMS
-18 VSPVLGMAENT
+18 VAPLLGTAENVNT
-29 VSVQA
+29 VQA
-34 ATKSTNGVHNTY
+34 APKKTT
-46 GKNSKVKVT
+46 SKKAASNKITLVRNAYVYDK
-55 KTMKFVDRNGKKTS
+55 NGKRLDKYMGSAKYT
-69 KTAPKGGI
+69 TIAKG
-77 YTIWN
+77 
-82 VKNIDGQVY
+82 V
-91 YSIQTDLKY
+91 
-100 WIPATATEG
+100 
-109 TVTYKSGNT
+109 TVT
-118 TYTLKSDGKKVTTS
+118 S
-132 TSTKKA
+132 TG
-138 VKKTNSNKNTKKVVK
+138 
-153 ESTKKTATK
+153 TK

-288 NAYIYDKNG
+288 NAYIYDNNG

-394 IGDNQFVKAANV
+394 ISDNQFVKAANV

-496 KQSDVA
+496 KRSDVA

-507 LTPVNTPEQARADV
+507 LTPVNTPEQAREDV

-527 DKTKLLQD
+527 NKAKLLQD

-547 YKFASSDAKAA
+547 YKLASSDVKAA
-558 YDRAITNGTAV
+558 YDKAISDGTTV

-590 KAKLNGKKITVSSIS
+590 KAKLDGKRVAVANMT
-605 NLTPAEVTSIV
+605 NLTSDEMAAIIKV
-616 QLVATANNVPESS
+616 VANANNVAESS
-629 IQLSNSG
+629 VQL
-636 ALTIVTNGYTQ
+636 TTNGSLSISVNGAAQ
-647 VLNLSDYV
+647 ILNLGDYV
-655 TQTSATSTN
+655 TQAAVANN

>member
-1 MKLSHKLV
+1 
-9 MVSAAVLMG
+9 MVSAAALMS
-18 VSPVLGMAENT
+18 VAPLLGTAENVNT
-29 VSVQA
+29 VQA
-34 ATKSTNGVHNTY
+34 A
-46 GKNSKVKVT
+46 
-55 KTMKFVDRNGKKTS
+55 
-69 KTAPKGGI
+69 P
-77 YTIWN
+77 
-82 VKNIDGQVY
+82 
-91 YSIQTDLKY
+91 
-100 WIPATATEG
+100 
-109 TVTYKSGNT
+109 
-118 TYTLKSDGKKVTTS
+118 
-132 TSTKKA
+132 
-138 VKKTNSNKNTKKVVK
+138 
-153 ESTKKTATK
+153 KKTASKKAASNKITLVRNAYVYDKNGKRLDKYMGSAKYTTIAKGVTVTSTGTK

-288 NAYIYDKNG
+288 NAYIYDNNG

-394 IGDNQFVKAANV
+394 ISDNQFVKAANV

-420 DGAATVDTGDN
+420 DGAATVDTGDD

-502 VSGKI
+502 VSGKT
-507 LTPVNTPEQARADV
+507 LTPVNTQEQAREDV

-527 DKTKLLQD
+527 NKAKLLQD
-535 INEATSVKNSEA
+535 INEATSVKGSEA
-547 YKFASSDAKAA
+547 YKLASSDVKAA
-558 YDRAITNGTAV
+558 YDKAISDGTTV

-590 KAKLNGKKITVSSIS
+590 KAKLDGKRVAVANMT
-605 NLTPAEVTSIV
+605 NLTSDEMAAIIKV
-616 QLVATANNVPESS
+616 VANANNVAESS
-629 IQLSNSG
+629 VQL
-636 ALTIVTNGYTQ
+636 TTNGSLSISVNGAAQ
-647 VLNLSDYV
+647 ILNLGDYV
-655 TQTSATSTN
+655 TQAAVANN

>member
-1 MKLSHKLV
+1 
-9 MVSAAVLMG
+9 MVSAAALMS
-18 VSPVLGMAENT
+18 VAPLLGTAENVNT
-29 VSVQA
+29 VQA
-34 ATKSTNGVHNTY
+34 APKKTT
-46 GKNSKVKVT
+46 SKKAASNKITLVRNAYVYDK
-55 KTMKFVDRNGKKTS
+55 NGKRLDKYMGSAKYT
-69 KTAPKGGI
+69 TIAKG
-77 YTIWN
+77 
-82 VKNIDGQVY
+82 V
-91 YSIQTDLKY
+91 
-100 WIPATATEG
+100 
-109 TVTYKSGNT
+109 TVT
-118 TYTLKSDGKKVTTS
+118 S
-132 TSTKKA
+132 TG
-138 VKKTNSNKNTKKVVK
+138 
-153 ESTKKTATK
+153 TK

-371 TVKKGKTVK
+371 TVKKGKTIK

-394 IGDNQFVKAANV
+394 ISDNQFVKAANV

-496 KQSDVA
+496 KDTDVA
-502 VSGKI
+502 VSGKT

-527 DKTKLLQD
+527 NKAKLLQD
-535 INEATSVKNSEA
+535 INEATSVKSSEA
-547 YKFASSDAKAA
+547 YKLASSDVKAA
-558 YDRAITNGTAV
+558 YDKAISDGTTV

-590 KAKLNGKKITVSSIS
+590 KAKLDGKRVAVANMT
-605 NLTPAEVTSIV
+605 NLTSDEMAAIIKV
-616 QLVATANNVPESS
+616 VANANNVAESS
-629 IQLSNSG
+629 VQL
-636 ALTIVTNGYTQ
+636 TTNGSLSISVNGAAQ
-647 VLNLSDYV
+647 ILNLGDYV
-655 TQTSATSTN
+655 TQAAVANN

>member
-1 MKLSHKLV
+1 
-9 MVSAAVLMG
+9 MVSAAALMS
-18 VSPVLGMAENT
+18 VAPLLGTAENVNT
-29 VSVQA
+29 VQA
-34 ATKSTNGVHNTY
+34 APKKTT
-46 GKNSKVKVT
+46 SKKAASNKITLVRNAYVYDK
-55 KTMKFVDRNGKKTS
+55 NGKRLDKYMGSAKYT
-69 KTAPKGGI
+69 TIAKG
-77 YTIWN
+77 
-82 VKNIDGQVY
+82 V
-91 YSIQTDLKY
+91 
-100 WIPATATEG
+100 
-109 TVTYKSGNT
+109 TVT
-118 TYTLKSDGKKVTTS
+118 S
-132 TSTKKA
+132 TG
-138 VKKTNSNKNTKKVVK
+138 
-153 ESTKKTATK
+153 TK

-265 SNQESSVSN
+265 SSQESSVSN

-394 IGDNQFVKAANV
+394 ISDNQFVKAANV

-496 KQSDVA
+496 KYSDVA
-502 VSGKI
+502 VSGKT
-507 LTPVNTPEQARADV
+507 LTPVNTQEQAKEDV

-527 DKTKLLQD
+527 NKAKLLQD

-547 YKFASSDAKAA
+547 YKLASSDVKAA
-558 YDRAITNGTAV
+558 YDKAISDGTTV

-590 KAKLNGKKITVSSIS
+590 KAKLDGKRVAVANMT
-605 NLTPAEVTSIV
+605 NLTSDEIAAIIKV
-616 QLVATANNVPESS
+616 VANANNVAESS
-629 IQLSNSG
+629 VQL
-636 ALTIVTNGYTQ
+636 TTNGSLSISVNGAAQ
-647 VLNLSDYV
+647 ILNLGDYV
-655 TQTSATSTN
+655 TQAAVANN

>member
-9 MVSAAVLMG
+9 MVSAAALMS
-18 VSPVLGMAENT
+18 VAPLLGTAENVNT
-29 VSVQA
+29 VQA
-34 ATKSTNGVHNTY
+34 APKKTT
-46 GKNSKVKVT
+46 SKKAASNKITLVRNAYVYDK
-55 KTMKFVDRNGKKTS
+55 NGKRLDKYMGSAKYT
-69 KTAPKGGI
+69 TIAKG
-77 YTIWN
+77 
-82 VKNIDGQVY
+82 V
-91 YSIQTDLKY
+91 
-100 WIPATATEG
+100 
-109 TVTYKSGNT
+109 TVT
-118 TYTLKSDGKKVTTS
+118 S
-132 TSTKKA
+132 TG
-138 VKKTNSNKNTKKVVK
+138 
-153 ESTKKTATK
+153 TK

-274 DAESTKKYD
+274 DVESTKKYD

-288 NAYIYDKNG
+288 NAYIYDNNG

-394 IGDNQFVKAANV
+394 ISDNQFVKAANV

-502 VSGKI
+502 VSGKT
-507 LTPVNTPEQARADV
+507 LTPVNTPEQAREDV

-527 DKTKLLQD
+527 NKAKLLQD

-547 YKFASSDAKAA
+547 YKLASSDVKAA
-558 YDRAITNGTAV
+558 YDKAISDGTAV

-590 KAKLNGKKITVSSIS
+590 KAKLDGKRVAVANMT
-605 NLTPAEVTSIV
+605 NLTSDEMAAIIKV
-616 QLVATANNVPESS
+616 VANANNVAESS
-629 IQLSNSG
+629 VQL
-636 ALTIVTNGYTQ
+636 TTNGSLSISVNGAAQ
-647 VLNLSDYV
+647 ILNLGDYV
-655 TQTSATSTN
+655 TQAAVANN

>member
-1 MKLSHKLV
+1 
-9 MVSAAVLMG
+9 MVSAAALMS
-18 VSPVLGMAENT
+18 VAPLLGTAENVNT
-29 VSVQA
+29 VQA
-34 ATKSTNGVHNTY
+34 APKKTT
-46 GKNSKVKVT
+46 SKKAASNKITLVRNAYVYDK
-55 KTMKFVDRNGKKTS
+55 NGKRLDKYMGSAKYT
-69 KTAPKGGI
+69 TIAKG
-77 YTIWN
+77 
-82 VKNIDGQVY
+82 V
-91 YSIQTDLKY
+91 
-100 WIPATATEG
+100 
-109 TVTYKSGNT
+109 TVT
-118 TYTLKSDGKKVTTS
+118 S
-132 TSTKKA
+132 TG
-138 VKKTNSNKNTKKVVK
+138 
-153 ESTKKTATK
+153 TK

-288 NAYIYDKNG
+288 NAYIYDNNG

-394 IGDNQFVKAANV
+394 ISDNQFVKAANV

-496 KQSDVA
+496 KDSDVA
-502 VSGKI
+502 VSGKT
-507 LTPVNTPEQARADV
+507 LTPVNTQEQAREDV

-527 DKTKLLQD
+527 NKAKLLQD

-547 YKFASSDAKAA
+547 YKLASSDVKAA
-558 YDRAITNGTAV
+558 YDKAISDGTAV

-590 KAKLNGKKITVSSIS
+590 KAKLDGKRVAVANMT
-605 NLTPAEVTSIV
+605 NLTSDEIAAIIKV
-616 QLVATANNVPESS
+616 VANANNVAESS
-629 IQLSNSG
+629 VQL
-636 ALTIVTNGYTQ
+636 TTNGSLSISVNGAAQ
-647 VLNLSDYV
+647 ILNLGDYV
-655 TQTSATSTN
+655 TQAAVANN

>member
-1 MKLSHKLV
+1 
-9 MVSAAVLMG
+9 MVSAAALMS
-18 VSPVLGMAENT
+18 VAPLLGTAENVNT
-29 VSVQA
+29 VQA
-34 ATKSTNGVHNTY
+34 A
-46 GKNSKVKVT
+46 
-55 KTMKFVDRNGKKTS
+55 
-69 KTAPKGGI
+69 P
-77 YTIWN
+77 
-82 VKNIDGQVY
+82 
-91 YSIQTDLKY
+91 
-100 WIPATATEG
+100 
-109 TVTYKSGNT
+109 
-118 TYTLKSDGKKVTTS
+118 
-132 TSTKKA
+132 
-138 VKKTNSNKNTKKVVK
+138 
-153 ESTKKTATK
+153 KKTASKKAASNKITLVRNAYVYDKNGKRLDKYMGSAKYTTIAKGVTVTSTGTK

-288 NAYIYDKNG
+288 NAYIYDNNG

-394 IGDNQFVKAANV
+394 ISDNQFVKAANV

-496 KQSDVA
+496 KGSDVA
-502 VSGKI
+502 VSGKT
-507 LTPVNTPEQARADV
+507 LTPVNTQEQAREDV

-527 DKTKLLQD
+527 NKAKLLQD

-547 YKFASSDAKAA
+547 YKLASSDVKAA
-558 YDRAITNGTAV
+558 YDKAISDGTTV

-590 KAKLNGKKITVSSIS
+590 KAKLDGKRVAVANMT
-605 NLTPAEVTSIV
+605 NLTSDEIAAIIKV
-616 QLVATANNVPESS
+616 VANANNVAESS
-629 IQLSNSG
+629 VQL
-636 ALTIVTNGYTQ
+636 TTNGSLSISVNGAAQ
-647 VLNLSDYV
+647 ILNLGDYV
-655 TQTSATSTN
+655 TQAAVANN

>member
-1 MKLSHKLV
+1 
-9 MVSAAVLMG
+9 MVSAAALMS
-18 VSPVLGMAENT
+18 VVPLLGTAENVNT
-29 VSVQA
+29 VQA
-34 ATKSTNGVHNTY
+34 APKKTT
-46 GKNSKVKVT
+46 SKKAASNKITLVRNAYVYDK
-55 KTMKFVDRNGKKTS
+55 NGKRLDKYMGSAKYT
-69 KTAPKGGI
+69 TIAKG
-77 YTIWN
+77 
-82 VKNIDGQVY
+82 V
-91 YSIQTDLKY
+91 
-100 WIPATATEG
+100 
-109 TVTYKSGNT
+109 TVT
-118 TYTLKSDGKKVTTS
+118 S
-132 TSTKKA
+132 TG
-138 VKKTNSNKNTKKVVK
+138 
-153 ESTKKTATK
+153 TK

-288 NAYIYDKNG
+288 NAYIYDNNG

-394 IGDNQFVKAANV
+394 ISDNQFVKAANV

-496 KQSDVA
+496 KASDVA
-502 VSGKI
+502 VSGKT
-507 LTPVNTPEQARADV
+507 LTPVNTQEQAREDV

-527 DKTKLLQD
+527 NKAKLLQD
-535 INEATSVKNSEA
+535 INEATSVKSSEA
-547 YKFASSDAKAA
+547 YKLASSDVKAA
-558 YDRAITNGTAV
+558 YDKAISDGTTV

-590 KAKLNGKKITVSSIS
+590 KAKLDGKRVAVANMT
-605 NLTPAEVTSIV
+605 NLTSDEIAAIIKV
-616 QLVATANNVPESS
+616 VANANNVAESS
-629 IQLSNSG
+629 VQL
-636 ALTIVTNGYTQ
+636 TTNGSLSISVNGAAQ
-647 VLNLSDYV
+647 ILNLGDYV
-655 TQTSATSTN
+655 TQAAVANN

>member
-9 MVSAAVLMG
+9 MVSAAALMS
-18 VSPVLGMAENT
+18 VAPLLGTAENVNT
-29 VSVQA
+29 VQA
-34 ATKSTNGVHNTY
+34 APKKTT
-46 GKNSKVKVT
+46 SKKAASNKITLVRNAYVYDK
-55 KTMKFVDRNGKKTS
+55 NGKRLDKYMGSAKYT
-69 KTAPKGGI
+69 TIAKG
-77 YTIWN
+77 
-82 VKNIDGQVY
+82 V
-91 YSIQTDLKY
+91 
-100 WIPATATEG
+100 
-109 TVTYKSGNT
+109 TVT
-118 TYTLKSDGKKVTTS
+118 S
-132 TSTKKA
+132 TG
-138 VKKTNSNKNTKKVVK
+138 
-153 ESTKKTATK
+153 TK

-274 DAESTKKYD
+274 DAESTKRYD

-394 IGDNQFVKAANV
+394 ISDNQFVKAANV

-420 DGAATVDTGDN
+420 DGAATVDN

-496 KQSDVA
+496 KDTDVA
-502 VSGKI
+502 VSGKT
-507 LTPVNTPEQARADV
+507 LTPVNTPEQAREDV

-527 DKTKLLQD
+527 NKAKLLQD

-547 YKFASSDAKAA
+547 YKLASSDVKAA
-558 YDRAITNGTAV
+558 YDKAISDGTTV

-590 KAKLNGKKITVSSIS
+590 KAKLDGKRVAVANMT
-605 NLTPAEVTSIV
+605 NLTSDEMAAIIKV
-616 QLVATANNVPESS
+616 VANANNVAESS
-629 IQLSNSG
+629 VQL
-636 ALTIVTNGYTQ
+636 TTNGSLSISVNGAAQ
-647 VLNLSDYV
+647 ILNLGDYV
-655 TQTSATSTN
+655 TQAAVANN

>member
-9 MVSAAVLMG
+9 MVSAAALMS
-18 VSPVLGMAENT
+18 VAPLLGTAENVNT
-29 VSVQA
+29 VQA
-34 ATKSTNGVHNTY
+34 APKKTT
-46 GKNSKVKVT
+46 SKKAASNKITLVRNAYVYDK
-55 KTMKFVDRNGKKTS
+55 NGKRLDKYMGSAKYT
-69 KTAPKGGI
+69 TIAKG
-77 YTIWN
+77 
-82 VKNIDGQVY
+82 V
-91 YSIQTDLKY
+91 
-100 WIPATATEG
+100 
-109 TVTYKSGNT
+109 TVT
-118 TYTLKSDGKKVTTS
+118 S
-132 TSTKKA
+132 TG
-138 VKKTNSNKNTKKVVK
+138 
-153 ESTKKTATK
+153 TK

-288 NAYIYDKNG
+288 NAYIYDNNG

-394 IGDNQFVKAANV
+394 ISDNQFVKAANV

-496 KQSDVA
+496 KRSDVA

-507 LTPVNTPEQARADV
+507 LTPVNSPEQAREDV

-527 DKTKLLQD
+527 NKAKLLQD

-547 YKFASSDAKAA
+547 YKLASSDVKAA
-558 YDRAITNGTAV
+558 YDKAISDGTTV

-590 KAKLNGKKITVSSIS
+590 KAKLDGKRVAVANMT
-605 NLTPAEVTSIV
+605 NLTSDEMAAIIKV
-616 QLVATANNVPESS
+616 VANANNVAESS
-629 IQLSNSG
+629 VQL
-636 ALTIVTNGYTQ
+636 TTNGSLSISVNGAAQ
-647 VLNLSDYV
+647 ILNLGDYV
-655 TQTSATSTN
+655 TQAAVANN

>member
-1 MKLSHKLV
+1 
-9 MVSAAVLMG
+9 MVSAAALMS
-18 VSPVLGMAENT
+18 VAPLLGTAENVNT
-29 VSVQA
+29 VQA
-34 ATKSTNGVHNTY
+34 A
-46 GKNSKVKVT
+46 
-55 KTMKFVDRNGKKTS
+55 
-69 KTAPKGGI
+69 P
-77 YTIWN
+77 
-82 VKNIDGQVY
+82 
-91 YSIQTDLKY
+91 
-100 WIPATATEG
+100 
-109 TVTYKSGNT
+109 
-118 TYTLKSDGKKVTTS
+118 
-132 TSTKKA
+132 
-138 VKKTNSNKNTKKVVK
+138 
-153 ESTKKTATK
+153 KKTASKKAASNKITLVRNAYVYDKNGKRLDKYMGSAKYTTIAKGVTVTSTGTK

-288 NAYIYDKNG
+288 NAYIYDNNG

-339 KASNVTRTVKATSIT
+339 KASNVTRTVKVTSIT

-394 IGDNQFVKAANV
+394 ISDNQFVKAANV

-496 KQSDVA
+496 KASDVA
-502 VSGKI
+502 VSGKT
-507 LTPVNTPEQARADV
+507 LTPVNTPEQAREDV

-527 DKTKLLQD
+527 NKAKLLQD

-547 YKFASSDAKAA
+547 YKLASSDVKAA
-558 YDRAITNGTAV
+558 YDKAISDGTAV

-590 KAKLNGKKITVSSIS
+590 KAKLDGKRVAVANMT
-605 NLTPAEVTSIV
+605 NLTSDEMAAIIKV
-616 QLVATANNVPESS
+616 VANANNVAESS
-629 IQLSNSG
+629 VQL
-636 ALTIVTNGYTQ
+636 TTNGSLSISVNGAAQ
-647 VLNLSDYV
+647 ILNLGDYV
-655 TQTSATSTN
+655 TQAAVANN

>member
-9 MVSAAVLMG
+9 MVSAAALMS
-18 VSPVLGMAENT
+18 VAPLLGTAENVNT
-29 VSVQA
+29 VQA
-34 ATKSTNGVHNTY
+34 APKKTT
-46 GKNSKVKVT
+46 SKKAASNKITLVRNAYVYDK
-55 KTMKFVDRNGKKTS
+55 NGKRLDKYMGSAKYT
-69 KTAPKGGI
+69 TIAKG
-77 YTIWN
+77 
-82 VKNIDGQVY
+82 V
-91 YSIQTDLKY
+91 
-100 WIPATATEG
+100 
-109 TVTYKSGNT
+109 TVT
-118 TYTLKSDGKKVTTS
+118 S
-132 TSTKKA
+132 TG
-138 VKKTNSNKNTKKVVK
+138 
-153 ESTKKTATK
+153 TK

-288 NAYIYDKNG
+288 NAYIYDNNG

-394 IGDNQFVKAANV
+394 ISDNQFVKAANV

-459 AFGEGQSQQVS
+459 AFGAGQSQQVS

-496 KQSDVA
+496 KKSDVA

-507 LTPVNTPEQARADV
+507 LTPVNTQEQARADV

-527 DKTKLLQD
+527 NKAKLLQD

-547 YKFASSDAKAA
+547 YKLASSDVKAA
-558 YDRAITNGTAV
+558 YDKAISDGTIV

-590 KAKLNGKKITVSSIS
+590 KAKLDGKRVAVANMT
-605 NLTPAEVTSIV
+605 NLTSDEMAAIIKV
-616 QLVATANNVPESS
+616 VANANNVAESS
-629 IQLSNSG
+629 VQL
-636 ALTIVTNGYTQ
+636 TTNGSLSISVNGAAQ
-647 VLNLSDYV
+647 ILNLGDYV
-655 TQTSATSTN
+655 TQAAVANN

>member
-9 MVSAAVLMG
+9 MVSAAALMS
-18 VSPVLGMAENT
+18 VAPLLGTAENVNT
-29 VSVQA
+29 VQA
-34 ATKSTNGVHNTY
+34 A
-46 GKNSKVKVT
+46 
-55 KTMKFVDRNGKKTS
+55 
-69 KTAPKGGI
+69 P
-77 YTIWN
+77 
-82 VKNIDGQVY
+82 
-91 YSIQTDLKY
+91 
-100 WIPATATEG
+100 
-109 TVTYKSGNT
+109 
-118 TYTLKSDGKKVTTS
+118 
-132 TSTKKA
+132 
-138 VKKTNSNKNTKKVVK
+138 
-153 ESTKKTATK
+153 KKTASKKAASNKITLVRNAYVYDKNGKRLDKYMGSAKYTTIAKGVTVTSTGTK

-288 NAYIYDKNG
+288 NAYIYDNNG

-394 IGDNQFVKAANV
+394 ISDNQFVKAANV

-502 VSGKI
+502 VSGKT
-507 LTPVNTPEQARADV
+507 LTPVNTPEQAREDV

-527 DKTKLLQD
+527 NKAKLLQD
-535 INEATSVKNSEA
+535 INEATSVKSSEA
-547 YKFASSDAKAA
+547 YKLASSDVKAA
-558 YDRAITNGTAV
+558 YDKAISDGTIV

-590 KAKLNGKKITVSSIS
+590 KAKLDGKRVAVANMT
-605 NLTPAEVTSIV
+605 NLTSDEMAAIIKV
-616 QLVATANNVPESS
+616 VANANNVAESS
-629 IQLSNSG
+629 VQL
-636 ALTIVTNGYTQ
+636 TTNGSLSISVNGAAQ
-647 VLNLSDYV
+647 ILNLGDYV
-655 TQTSATSTN
+655 TQAAVANN

>member
-1 MKLSHKLV
+1 
-9 MVSAAVLMG
+9 MVSAAALMS
-18 VSPVLGMAENT
+18 VAPLLGTAENVNT
-29 VSVQA
+29 VQA
-34 ATKSTNGVHNTY
+34 APKKTT
-46 GKNSKVKVT
+46 SKKAASNKITLVRNAYVYDK
-55 KTMKFVDRNGKKTS
+55 NGKRLDKYMGSAKYT
-69 KTAPKGGI
+69 TIAKG
-77 YTIWN
+77 
-82 VKNIDGQVY
+82 V
-91 YSIQTDLKY
+91 
-100 WIPATATEG
+100 
-109 TVTYKSGNT
+109 TVT
-118 TYTLKSDGKKVTTS
+118 S
-132 TSTKKA
+132 TG
-138 VKKTNSNKNTKKVVK
+138 
-153 ESTKKTATK
+153 TK

-288 NAYIYDKNG
+288 NAYIYDNNG

-394 IGDNQFVKAANV
+394 ISDNQFVKAANV

-496 KQSDVA
+496 KDSDVA
-502 VSGKI
+502 VSGKTLI
-507 LTPVNTPEQARADV
+507 PVNTREQAREDV

-527 DKTKLLQD
+527 NKAKLLQD

-547 YKFASSDAKAA
+547 YKLASSDVKAA
-558 YDRAITNGTAV
+558 YDKAISDGTTV

-579 VNEADAAIVSA
+579 VNEADATIVSA
-590 KAKLNGKKITVSSIS
+590 KAKLDGKRVAVANMT
-605 NLTPAEVTSIV
+605 NLTSDEMAAIIKV
-616 QLVATANNVPESS
+616 VANANNVAESS
-629 IQLSNSG
+629 VQL
-636 ALTIVTNGYTQ
+636 TTNGSLSISVNGAAQ
-647 VLNLSDYV
+647 ILNLGDYV
-655 TQTSATSTN
+655 TQAAVANN